1 MTLFLREYAPQG
13 RAWEGSGTGNVPSG
27 ASRARGR
34 EVRHRP
40 DATPASSTVT
50 RVMRR
55 TGQHEDDRD
64 ADASGRL
71 GQEPPW
77 SATTRTAAR
86 SRYYFEPTSEAVAE
100 ASRGKVLI
108 GIACLLLT
116 AAAGYTSLVA
126 GRPLWV
132 AGGLLAPVVLC
143 GGLTMVA
150 SETFF
155 LSSQSSSRIPQHWPR
170 VWRAL
175 SSESEGGRSDARCQ
189 SKVADQPDAGEC
201 RRTRI
206 LAAAHG
212 ATCVTSPPAVLRPRR
227 DLLRSRLRRRRA
239 RRQGVLRPRRL
250 T

>member
-1 MTLFLREYAPQG
+1 MLPD
-13 RAWEGSGTGNVPSG
+13 GSGRNPRGRPPPEWRPALGTTSSRQARLSQKPVG
-27 ASRARGR
+27 ARCSSVSRASFSRQPRGTR
-34 EVRHRP
+34 R
-40 DATPASSTVT
+40 SS
-50 RVMRR
+50 
-55 TGQHEDDRD
+55 Q
-64 ADASGRL
+64 
-71 GQEPPW
+71 
-77 SATTRTAAR
+77 
-86 SRYYFEPTSEAVAE
+86 
-100 ASRGKVLI
+100 
-108 GIACLLLT
+108 
-116 AAAGYTSLVA
+116 A
-126 GRPLWV
+126 GRCGSRR
-132 AGGLLAPVVLC
+132 ALLAPVVLC

-189 SKVADQPDAGEC
+189 SKVADPPDAGEC